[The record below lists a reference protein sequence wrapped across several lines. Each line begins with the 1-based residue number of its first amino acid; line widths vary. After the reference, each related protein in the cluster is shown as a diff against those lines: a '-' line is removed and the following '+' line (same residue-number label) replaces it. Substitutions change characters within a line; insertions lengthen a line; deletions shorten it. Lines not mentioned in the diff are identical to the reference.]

1 MTETSLLEDALVS
14 VSWIKEKVDERD
26 RLVLW
31 GHSLGAAVACRAM
44 ERLESSGH
52 QADLVDTLVLESP
65 LNNLLEE
72 IQTVVFDSRGV
83 LGTLLASWL
92 PVEAVLKW
100 ADIQF
105 RSDHWIRD
113 LETYTLLL
121 HSEDDKTIP
130 LELAKKLFR

>member
-65 LNNLLEE
+65 FNNLLEE
-72 IQTVVFDSRGV
+72 IQTVVFDSRGA